1 MQEREQVDQA
11 KEAIKREEFYFDS
24 SDGETGIRVLAWI
37 PATAPRAIVQI
48 AHGMV
53 EHIERYDDFARMLAA
68 SGYVV
73 FGNDHI
79 GHGKSV
85 LHVSELGELPVG
97 GNDIMISD
105 VDALRRIAQD
115 RFPGIPYVLF
125 GHSMGS
131 FIARCYAGRHG
142 AGLAGLIL
150 CGSGDQPRPVAF
162 AGERLSRLIARA
174 SGWDYRSQFL
184 HNMAV
189 GSYAKRI
196 PDATSPL
203 AWLNTSE
210 ECVKRYADDPA
221 CGAMFSAG
229 GYASLLSLV
238 LEASSSGC
246 LHGIPSELPILFVS
260 GSCDPVGDMG
270 KGVRNAAAALIA
282 SDHSDVEVRIYEGM
296 RHEILDE
303 PAHELVYADVLDWL
317 EERL

>member
-85 LHVSELGELPVG
+85 VHVSELGELPVG

-125 GHSMGS
+125 GHSMG
-131 FIARCYAGRHG
+131 G
-142 AGLAGLIL
+142 AVSSRAAMRAVMVRAWRGLSCADRATSRVPLRL
-150 CGSGDQPRPVAF
+150 LASAF
-162 AGERLSRLIARA
+162 PDLSRERVDGIIAA
-174 SGWDYRSQFL
+174 SFFITLPLGLMRSAFRML
-184 HNMAV
+184 
-189 GSYAKRI
+189 
-196 PDATSPL
+196 PL
-203 AWLNTSE
+203 RWLGLTRR
-210 ECVKRYADDPA
+210 K
-221 CGAMFSAG
+221 
-229 GYASLLSLV
+229 
-238 LEASSSGC
+238 
-246 LHGIPSELPILFVS
+246 
-260 GSCDPVGDMG
+260 
-270 KGVRNAAAALIA
+270 NA
-282 SDHSDVEVRIYEGM
+282 
-296 RHEILDE
+296 
-303 PAHELVYADVLDWL
+303 
-317 EERL
+317 